1 MNPEPGPGQGAAGA
15 GRGGAGDG
23 VTYIFC
29 PLNLLLPSVA
39 TAELRLRQLATGAD
53 GPPSPAQLGR
63 GCWRLVRVAGIVMET
78 SVLSPGNSDALPAQ
92 PQRLACSPL
101 ATRPQVTAA
110 GKLA

>member
-53 GPPSPAQLGR
+53 GPPSPRPAR
-63 GCWRLVRVAGIVMET
+63 ARLARLLEAGQ
-78 SVLSPGNSDALPAQ
+78 SGGYRDGDLSPQSWQ
-92 PQRLACSPL
+92 Q
-101 ATRPQVTAA
+101 
-110 GKLA
+110 